1 MQHHHI
7 TELDSVHALSDVK
20 GGALITTNSIFF
32 DNVCLRF
39 DGELQA
45 WSLKKDKLPEAI
57 SRLDSGFELENTCFN
72 YLRRCQ
78 EVNMFFRI
86 EEVFPEHYLYDD
98 FDAVPIGGKIWQ
110 AKIDV
115 IQAQIDLLDDVYAT
129 DVQVIQQIADSIA
142 TAGNHTAFVAQ
153 EILVETTRAVA
164 AEQANAA
171 AVVTEKD
178 RAELVEASNAL
189 SVVTERVRAEA
200 AEGALD
206 VRVDVLELDPVTSAQ
221 VNTLISTATDALVAG
236 APGQL
241 QTLNDLAAALDDNA
255 SFATSITALVGAKVD
270 QASYDTKQSSQDSL
284 VLLNT
289 GKRDNTANDA
299 RYDTKAQV
307 NTKLADYTLTSA
319 LDTEQDSQDALILLN
334 TGKRDN
340 AANDARY
347 DTKTQVNTKLAD
359 YTLTSALNAQQ
370 SGQDAL
376 ISTNTAKTGITTQQS
391 QDITANSLK
400 VGFTDALVALAPAVV
415 ANSDK
420 TGITSAQATAIG
432 ENSSKV
438 GFTDALVAL
447 APAVVANSDKTG
459 ITSAQATAIGE
470 NTLKVGITSAE
481 QTKVAYV
488 DVSSGLTALFA
499 TKQNLIA
506 NDHLS
511 ISHTAGLQAA
521 IDAKHPSLDTAS
533 LFHDTSNNRLGVGL
547 VAPTSMVHIHDT
559 GGNAELKVSRDL
571 SDRHVTISSD
581 SVTHYGNGAGTTAW
595 RFRQVT
601 ADPIQFETSN
611 TPALR
616 VEANGNVNAKMDLV
630 VDQRTTTATL
640 LVTGAP
646 PADKDADGVAG
657 EVRFDGVYIYLCD
670 STNHWVRTPALLVW

>member
-7 TELDSVHALSDVK
+7 TELDSVHAMSDVK

-164 AEQANAA
+164 AEQANAVS
-171 AVVTEKD
+171 VVTEKD
-178 RAELVEASNAL
+178 RAELAEASNAL

-206 VRVDVLELDPVTSAQ
+206 VRVDVLELDPVTSTQ

-307 NTKLADYTLTSA
+307 NTKLADYTLTSD

-359 YTLTSALNAQQ
+359 YTLTSALTAQQ
-370 SGQDAL
+370 SGQDSL
-376 ISTNTAKTGITTQQS
+376 IATNTAKTGITTQQS
-391 QDITANSLK
+391 QDITANS
-400 VGFTDALVALAPAVV
+400 V
-415 ANSDK
+415 
-420 TGITSAQATAIG
+420 
-432 ENSSKV
+432 KV

-488 DVSSGLTALFA
+488 DVSSGLTALLA